1 MAEEKKPKLNLLD
14 FPIIFAIAVV
24 GVLLFVMNLVNET
37 TNPTPPKSD
46 TIMVVKDTPQVDS
59 LKVDTLKLK

>member
-1 MAEEKKPKLNLLD
+1 MSEEAKPKSKFLD
-14 FPIIFAIAVV
+14 LPIIFAIAVV

-46 TIMVVKDTPQVDS
+46 TTVVAKDTLQIDS
-59 LKVDTLKLK
+59 LEVDTLK

>member
-1 MAEEKKPKLNLLD
+1 MSEEAKPKRNFFD

-37 TNPTPPKSD
+37 TNPVQPKND
-46 TIMVVKDTPQVDS
+46 TTVVAKDSMRVDS
-59 LKVDTLKLK
+59 LKNNMK